1 MEFQHF
7 THSFLQLINNIFPHF
22 IMVVI
27 SSHPI
32 ALDLLPHHFESSTPL
47 QGWGK
52 LIKLFVS
59 LLIASLIIVP
69 Y

>member
-1 MEFQHF
+1 
-7 THSFLQLINNIFPHF
+7 
-22 IMVVI
+22 MVVI